1 MIINLFLESEVI
13 KASKIVSNAKF
24 HTWLFDS
31 QSYHV
36 GKFTFIKKN
45 TIKTAQVNAENLK
58 VIEQFNH
65 HFLAQNFFS
74 GMIHC

>member
-36 GKFTFIKKN
+36 GKFTFIKKKHN
-45 TIKTAQVNAENLK
+45 KDSSGQCWKLESNWTI
-58 VIEQFNH
+58 
-65 HFLAQNFFS
+65 
-74 GMIHC
+74 